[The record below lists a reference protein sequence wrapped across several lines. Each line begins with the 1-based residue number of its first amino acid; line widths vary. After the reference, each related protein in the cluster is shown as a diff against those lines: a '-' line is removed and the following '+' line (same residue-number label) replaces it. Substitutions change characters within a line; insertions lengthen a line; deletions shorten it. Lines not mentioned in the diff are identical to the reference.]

1 VRSPFFNVY
10 FDLILNKLFLCIQVN
25 TRVKVNIIL
34 RNNKNNNIKI
44 LYLRDLLI
52 ISFLIGLKKYINII
66 SNQAAESQARAFK
79 EQVPVAGVIITKLDG
94 HAKGGGALSAVA
106 ATESPIL
113 FIGTGERVT
122 DLEDFV
128 PRSFIRF
135 SP

>member
-1 VRSPFFNVY
+1 MLQISQSVTP
-10 FDLILNKLFLCIQVN
+10 D
-25 TRVKVNIIL
+25 NIIFVM
-34 RNNKNNNIKI
+34 
-44 LYLRDLLI
+44 DA
-52 ISFLIGLKKYINII
+52 SIG
-66 SNQAAESQARAFK
+66 QAAESQARAFK